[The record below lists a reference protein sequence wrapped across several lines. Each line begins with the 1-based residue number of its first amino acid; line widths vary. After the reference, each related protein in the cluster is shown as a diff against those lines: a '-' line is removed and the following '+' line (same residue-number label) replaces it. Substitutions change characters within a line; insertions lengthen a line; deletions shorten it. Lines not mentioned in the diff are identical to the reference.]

1 MQYFSWLGHSSDCNK
16 GLDFVVS
23 VLPQTNL
30 FTISTGVHFINMAN
44 FNQGCILESSMFN
57 PSMDK

>member
-23 VLPQTNL
+23 VLLQTNL

-44 FNQGCILESSMFN
+44 FNQGCILESSMF
-57 PSMDK
+57 